1 MELSDIFDIL
11 KRYLRD
17 IKIQLHLG
25 ESTISGRH
33 TTWCII
39 DSVNNPH
46 VGTWVMDLDYYSQYR
61 VDEIAAVIISVYYT
75 DYEDQRDTTPS
86 IMDALQYCFSNSDEV
101 LESAMEHEFIAVT
114 AQGEVYCTGVNIAKL
129 VYSGERM
136 VSEKYDFQPPR
147 ISGPAKILYF
157 PVEHYFFPQVDET
170 PRISSISYNLLK
182 SAGKILDAV
191 MNQVN
196 FTKYTVVSQKDMAKD
211 LNVSPSFVSEV
222 CRMMVKLGILQ
233 QGKRVKGTNSYK
245 LNEDVVSVKRDTVTA

>member
-25 ESTISGRH
+25 ESTMNRKH

-39 DSVNNPH
+39 DSANNPR

-75 DYEDQRDTTPS
+75 DYEDQKDTTIS
-86 IMDALQYCFSNSDEV
+86 IMDALQYCFNNADEV
-101 LESAMEHEFIAVT
+101 LESAMEHEFIGVT

-129 VYSGERM
+129 VYNGERM

-147 ISGPAKILYF
+147 SSCFKKFRQQILFSGMLY
-157 PVEHYFFPQVDET
+157 
-170 PRISSISYNLLK
+170 
-182 SAGKILDAV
+182 
-191 MNQVN
+191 
-196 FTKYTVVSQKDMAKD
+196 
-211 LNVSPSFVSEV
+211 
-222 CRMMVKLGILQ
+222 
-233 QGKRVKGTNSYK
+233 
-245 LNEDVVSVKRDTVTA
+245 